1 MKELQALLAM
11 EEELEQLLSGGG
23 GVEPGVAQMLA
34 TEPSQRAGIETLL
47 SECRQSLR
55 KMPADVWADVIP
67 PTDEDDNE
75 DEDEDEEQPEEDRA
89 GMVSTS
95 ATSKLPSRRSSS
107 RRVAWAPSV
116 DAAQQ

>member
-75 DEDEDEEQPEEDRA
+75 DEDEEQPEEDRA